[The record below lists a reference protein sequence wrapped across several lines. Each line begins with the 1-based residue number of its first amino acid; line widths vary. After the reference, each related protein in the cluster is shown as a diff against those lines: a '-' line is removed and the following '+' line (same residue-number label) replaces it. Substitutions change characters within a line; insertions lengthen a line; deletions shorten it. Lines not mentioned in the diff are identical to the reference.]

1 MRDNLEKQKN
11 NKDTKKE
18 SWSKLKKSGKFM
30 YKCLCI
36 DVVMMMTIYSIYI
49 SILYL
54 SFLCKVERSIVML
67 FPVNCRKTINLQ
79 QTKNVIKQINKLMSS
94 WLKHLMKS
102 QNIHLEIFVQTA
114 IKLHKL
120 TEDEKFIFLYFYT
133 SRTHTIPLTN
143 PLCIIHYTTIQY
155 SKKIKQLK

>member
-1 MRDNLEKQKN
+1 MRDNLEKQKKIQRKRVDPSSRN
-11 NKDTKKE
+11 QE
-18 SWSKLKKSGKFM
+18 S
-30 YKCLCI
+30 LCI
-36 DVVMMMTIYSIYI
+36 NACVLTLWWWWRYSQYI
-49 SILYL
+49 SILYI

-67 FPVNCRKTINLQ
+67 FPDNCRKTINLQ

-120 TEDEKFIFLYFYT
+120 TEDEKFLFLYFYT

-143 PLCIIHYTTIQY
+143 PLCIKHYTTIQY
-155 SKKIKQLK
+155 SKNKATKVT